1 MIRNHEHDEALK
13 NLAVALNVA
22 DVSKFENKS
31 ILWLEAATRLALGGA
46 IVLDE
51 SGEISATEQVQGAAI
66 WAADLLTVFEIKR
79 G

>member
-1 MIRNHEHDEALK
+1 MIRNHEHYEALK

-22 DVSKFENKS
+22 DVSKFEERPTV
-31 ILWLEAATRLALGGA
+31 WLEAATRLALGGA
-46 IVLDE
+46 ILLDE
-51 SGEISATEQVQGAAI
+51 SGEIAATEQVQAAPI